1 MRALATG
8 LALSLVLVAPEAS
21 AQAQGASA
29 SPPIPP
35 PVQQPAQQPA
45 QQPTAPPAPQ
55 YAAQPPG
62 LDTRHWRN
70 GDPIPPGYHVEDLP
84 RSGLVTAGYIVT
96 GIPYFFSVVA
106 ALSANNDN
114 ESGWLLVPFAGPWV
128 TMGRRNYG
136 CNPDA
141 TNQTTGQSLACVADV
156 FVVMGLIFDGI
167 VQATGGV
174 LLLTGYV
181 ATKPGLVRNDAKLR
195 LLPMQIGS
203 GTGLGA
209 SGVF

>member
-8 LALSLVLVAPEAS
+8 LALSLALVSSEAR
-21 AQAQGASA
+21 AQSA
-29 SPPIPP
+29 SPPQPP
-35 PVQQPAQQPA
+35 APSAPRQAPQSPQQPA
-45 QQPTAPPAPQ
+45 
-55 YAAQPPG
+55 G
-62 LDTRHWRN
+62 VDTRHWRD

-128 TMGRRNYG
+128 TMGRRRYG
-136 CNPDA
+136 CNADA
-141 TNQTTGQSLACVADV
+141 MNQTTGQSLTCVADV

-167 VQATGGV
+167 VQATGGT

-181 ATKPGLVRNDAKLR
+181 ATKPGLVRNDAALR
-195 LLPMQIGS
+195 VLPMQM
-203 GTGLGA
+203 GA
-209 SGVF
+209 GMGVGAFGEF